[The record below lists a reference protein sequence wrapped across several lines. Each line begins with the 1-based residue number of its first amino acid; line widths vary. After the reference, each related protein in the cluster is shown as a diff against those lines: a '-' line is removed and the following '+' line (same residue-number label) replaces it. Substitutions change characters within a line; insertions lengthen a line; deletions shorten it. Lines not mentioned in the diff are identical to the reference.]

1 MTAATATTSTAAPRA
16 AKQRATGIG
25 YTRLEIVRTFRN
37 VRFFL
42 FSLVFPLVLFY
53 LVAGPN
59 RGAELGGIPFAVYY
73 MIGMASWGTMT
84 AVIAGGARIAADR
97 TVGWNRQLRITPLSP
112 RTYFEAKV
120 VTGYLM
126 AVVSIVLLYAAGLT
140 LGVSLSLRAW
150 LTMTAL
156 ILIGLIPFAALGV
169 LMGHLL
175 TADSMG
181 PALGG
186 VTSLLALLGG
196 AWGPVAE
203 HGILHGILECIPS
216 YWLVRAGGLGI
227 SGELWPA
234 RGWLVMAAWTVV
246 LVALAGRA
254 YRRDT
259 ARV

>member
-1 MTAATATTSTAAPRA
+1 
-16 AKQRATGIG
+16 
-25 YTRLEIVRTFRN
+25 
-37 VRFFL
+37 
-42 FSLVFPLVLFY
+42 VLFY

-59 RGAELGGIPFAVYY
+59 RHAQLGGVAFPVYY
-73 MIGMASWGTMT
+73 MVGMASWGTMT

-97 TVGWNRQLRITPLSP
+97 TVGWNRQLRITPLPP
-112 RTYFEAKV
+112 RTFITAKV

-126 AVVSIVLLYAAGLT
+126 AAVSIVLLYGAGLT
-140 LGVSLSLRAW
+140 VGVSLSLRAW

-156 ILIGLIPFAALGV
+156 ILIGLVPFAALGI

-186 VTSLLALLGG
+186 VTSLLAQLGG
-196 AWGPVAE
+196 AWGPLAE
-203 HGILHGILECIPS
+203 HGALHHVVEALPS

-227 SGELWPA
+227 AGEVWPA

-246 LVALAGRA
+246 LAVLALRA

-259 ARV
+259 GRV